1 VLVEAG
7 PGLELPA
14 SFLAPSDEGGLVV
27 VAVELESLDSLDG
40 APFSDDDFT
49 DSFGRLSFL

>member
-14 SFLAPSDEGGLVV
+14 SFLAPSDDGGLVA
-27 VAVELESLDSLDG
+27 VAVELESLASFDG
-40 APFSDDDFT
+40 APFSVDDFT